1 MNTNQFRSKKII
13 FFIILILFII
23 GNSEIKAQDNF
34 DSKGKDFWLTFL
46 PNYHNNKFSSQTKR
60 KFGDS
65 LYIFI
70 TSEKPTRG
78 KIDYTDNKN
87 QSLTHDFTITNP
99 SDVYT
104 FKVGFYDIE
113 LVGQNDSGN
122 EDPFLDQS
130 QTVVKQAFHITSE
143 DDITVY
149 ALNQAVTT
157 SDAFLVLPT
166 DVLGKNYFIMS
177 YNSDGSNFL
186 QQLSWT
192 PSQFGIVAIEDNT
205 EIQIIP
211 SSPTHKSQMNVQNVK
226 LNRGETYFVQSLIT
240 ENNPHN
246 DLTGTE
252 IISSNPVAVFS
263 GHQRAKI
270 PYDLVGE
277 SFSRDCLIEQL
288 PPVKVWGKNAL
299 LVPYAQPS
307 QITPQGN
314 DLFRILAAYDS
325 TQIFLNGGFITT
337 LNRGEFY
344 EGELRNSASL
354 TASNPVL
361 VAQFKKT
368 SAVTPEYKISDPFMM
383 IIPPKEQ
390 FLKSCRVINNQAFEL
405 AADNVNYEKVYLEQY
420 IIIVSPDNYLQ
431 TVKLDNQPVPAN
443 AFVPISGS
451 GYSYANIRVEDGVHT
466 IDADEPVG
474 VYVYGYGYAVS
485 YGYIGGMGF
494 KPNEYQPPEITA
506 EYGCYK
512 VKGVASAYTG
522 NDSGLGQLISE
533 NEDNVTVTIENFKP
547 YKKNVAFS
555 AELRDYRYD
564 GYFKLTA
571 VDSTGLSSIKE
582 FFIPGFTISVIG
594 NERTDTLRVFQFNM
608 KKGETVCFTV
618 PIKNYGTKFVQ
629 TINTYIFRKPG
640 FTVTSNNRVL
650 NPSNIDSIRICYTAP
665 NDDAV
670 IDTLFV
676 TTECGSK
683 SILIVKINS
692 TRCDASEFNYADFSN
707 PQRIFFAGSSKLA
720 DKYLRITSSAVNQ
733 SGAVWHTT
741 KVPVKSGFYTKFK
754 FRFTEGRNNNC
765 EDGSQP
771 GADGIAFVIQ
781 NTSPMISGGL
791 GGGIGYDG
799 IENSIAVEFDTYSN
813 DSLQIENLKDPNGN
827 HIAVQT
833 RGKLANSSRHN
844 KDNTL
849 AILKDVIP
857 IRADGTIYYAMID
870 YNVEKNKIRVF
881 LDTTDI
887 FTKPVLIAENVKIDE
902 ILNLENGTH
911 AYVGFTSA
919 TGCAYENHDILS
931 WYLCPAKEGQTLDI
945 IEKNNE
951 DLKEFNFD
959 CSPNPF
965 YEKVNISY
973 YIPSQSH
980 LEIGVYDQLG
990 REIYRLYNDMQSP
1003 GNHTINWLPERNI
1016 NSGLYIIKFKYKN
1029 DITSAR
1035 LIYLR

>member
-1 MNTNQFRSKKII
+1 MNTNQFKSKKII

-23 GNSEIKAQDNF
+23 GKSGTEAQENF

-87 QSLTHDFTITNP
+87 QSLTHNFTITNP
-99 SDVYT
+99 AEVYT
-104 FKVGFYDIE
+104 FKVSFYDIE

-122 EDPFLDQS
+122 EDLFTDQS
-130 QTVVKQAFHITSE
+130 QTVVKQSFHITSD

-166 DVLGKNYFIMS
+166 DVLGKNYFIMA

-252 IISSNPVAVFS
+252 IISSNPIAVFS

-307 QITPQGN
+307 QITLQGN

-522 NDSGLGQLISE
+522 NDSGLGQLISD

-571 VDSTGLSSIKE
+571 VDSTGLSSTKE
-582 FFIPGFTISVIG
+582 FFIPGFTISIIG

-618 PIKNYGTKFVQ
+618 PIKNYGTKSV
-629 TINTYIFRKPG
+629 
-640 FTVTSNNRVL
+640 S
-650 NPSNIDSIRICYTAP
+650 YTHL
-665 NDDAV
+665 
-670 IDTLFV
+670 TL
-676 TTECGSK
+676 
-683 SILIVKINS
+683 
-692 TRCDASEFNYADFSN
+692 
-707 PQRIFFAGSSKLA
+707 P
-720 DKYLRITSSAVNQ
+720 
-733 SGAVWHTT
+733 
-741 KVPVKSGFYTKFK
+741 
-754 FRFTEGRNNNC
+754 
-765 EDGSQP
+765 
-771 GADGIAFVIQ
+771 
-781 NTSPMISGGL
+781 
-791 GGGIGYDG
+791 
-799 IENSIAVEFDTYSN
+799 
-813 DSLQIENLKDPNGN
+813 
-827 HIAVQT
+827 
-833 RGKLANSSRHN
+833 
-844 KDNTL
+844 
-849 AILKDVIP
+849 
-857 IRADGTIYYAMID
+857 TIYS
-870 YNVEKNKIRVF
+870 V
-881 LDTTDI
+881 
-887 FTKPVLIAENVKIDE
+887 
-902 ILNLENGTH
+902 
-911 AYVGFTSA
+911 
-919 TGCAYENHDILS
+919 
-931 WYLCPAKEGQTLDI
+931 
-945 IEKNNE
+945 
-951 DLKEFNFD
+951 
-959 CSPNPF
+959 
-965 YEKVNISY
+965 
-973 YIPSQSH
+973 
-980 LEIGVYDQLG
+980 
-990 REIYRLYNDMQSP
+990 
-1003 GNHTINWLPERNI
+1003 
-1016 NSGLYIIKFKYKN
+1016 
-1029 DITSAR
+1029 
-1035 LIYLR
+1035 